1 MKVYTRHIVVVL
13 DLGAI
18 ALYHFGLAVLDM
30 K

>member
-18 ALYHFGLAVLDM
+18 ALYHFDLVVLDM